1 MQTATRM
8 HSANLQ
14 ELTKSNSIATVHVEA
29 LQGELATARV
39 RSAGAV
45 SVAIDDLTLAVKS
58 NATQVQDL
66 QTKSEANSVAF
77 TTEATTTGGE
87 VQKGTDLRTAFLAE
101 ERTTLDSQLQ
111 GLHGGMAKLLK
122 AQSTGRVNML
132 SGAKELQVSL
142 SATAAAETAVLKV
155 AETHHSE
162 ALVGCGKELAQH
174 RTDGTKHTENSKDIL
189 RHFCDEEVQMA
200 TDAMT
205 PAALEEIPVSRAM
218 ASTPA
223 DEILLEQNKA
233 LIDADFASL
242 ATGIDTQVIE
252 MNTEE
257 GENVPR
263 SARKTPKRPAL
274 ASIDNTHSLRSTDP
288 MSAKK
293 VDSLLM
299 SPSRLSF
306 KSPAVKRQ
314 KTALPKPTA
323 DSATKRTRVAGTGM
337 RQPSQRN

>member
-1 MQTATRM
+1 
-8 HSANLQ
+8 
-14 ELTKSNSIATVHVEA
+14 
-29 LQGELATARV
+29 
-39 RSAGAV
+39 
-45 SVAIDDLTLAVKS
+45 VAIDDLTLAVKS

-233 LIDADFASL
+233 LIDADFANL
-242 ATGIDTQVIE
+242 MTCFIVQHVAKNTG
-252 MNTEE
+252 EE
-257 GENVPR
+257 IGFHV
-263 SARKTPKRPAL
+263 
-274 ASIDNTHSLRSTDP
+274 
-288 MSAKK
+288 
-293 VDSLLM
+293 
-299 SPSRLSF
+299 
-306 KSPAVKRQ
+306 
-314 KTALPKPTA
+314 
-323 DSATKRTRVAGTGM
+323 G
-337 RQPSQRN
+337 